1 MTPVWIVPARCA
13 EIAEPEPRKHT
24 HKRLPR
30 LFLNGTTKRASFA
43 VSLSFDDD
51 YSFSSVDEN
60 TYALVRNVIISPEFV
75 NLRPWAFG
83 MVTVIDGLEGYT
95 CIVQSPSNKM
105 HLLKP
110 IFESEPPRYMITEP
124 NRKSTDLVA
133 RDRLK
138 PLGLMSSWFFI
149 ANTYDDAVLAVM
161 AS

>member
-13 EIAEPEPRKHT
+13 EIAEPERQIAR
-24 HKRLPR
+24 KRLPR

-43 VSLSFDDD
+43 VSLSYDDD

-75 NLRPWAFG
+75 NIRAWAFG
-83 MVTVIDGLEGYT
+83 MVTVVDGLEGYT
-95 CIVQSPSNKM
+95 CIVHIPSNM
-105 HLLKP
+105 MSNLKP
-110 IFESEPPRYMITEP
+110 IFEDGAPRYMITEP
-124 NRKSTDLVA
+124 NMKTTDLAA